1 VTTTRDRGSSAA
13 ESGALRTVRRIL
25 LVTLVLG
32 LAGTEVELL
41 LLEHF
46 EDWRQMIP
54 LVLIGAALLVLV
66 WHGVSKGAAAPVVLQ
81 VLMLIFIL
89 AGALGLTFHYRGN
102 AEFELEMDPSVSGMT
117 LFREALMG
125 ATPALA
131 PGTMIQ
137 LALIGLAYTYRHPR
151 LAHNVP
157 GPQYRERNGA
167 SGRSA
172 SE

>member
-1 VTTTRDRGSSAA
+1 VNAAGETTKDTI
-13 ESGALRTVRRIL
+13 ESGALRIVRRIL

-32 LAGTEVELL
+32 LTGTALELL

-54 LVLIGAALLVLV
+54 LGLIAAALLVLL
-66 WHGVSKGAAAPVVLQ
+66 WHAAHRGPAPVQALQ
-81 VLMLIFIL
+81 VLMIVFVL
-89 AGALGLTFHYRGN
+89 AGALGLTLHYRGN
-102 AEFELEMDPSVSGMT
+102 AEFELEMYPDRAG
-117 LFREALMG
+117 LELLREAMMG

-151 LAHNVP
+151 LTRGTNRPEAA
-157 GPQYRERNGA
+157 GGMR
-167 SGRSA
+167 
-172 SE
+172 